1 MKNKVI
7 VFLTVIVLIF
17 TGATGVKADTP
28 DIDDC
33 INKTLEYEYKEA
45 AVTDAQSFV
54 NDGLMAVAGISP
66 CEWWVINIKA
76 LYPETDFSEYVKA
89 VEKYLDEAEDIKP
102 TDYERIALAFYILGE
117 KDDFIREVIK
127 EQTGKMGIM
136 SVIYGLMPAAYGGY
150 DADYIA
156 DSLLK
161 FQLPDGSF
169 SVNQKAGDVDVTA
182 MALQAMAPLREKY
195 EEKINKALEYLN
207 NNMTEN
213 GGYKSMGTENSES
226 LAQVIMAKTAL
237 KDTENMDILI
247 NELITYQNEDGG
259 FCHIKGGKSNSIA
272 TYQCMSALISYKNG
286 FVYDKTNLTETGKD
300 DTTVNTIKWQGKYI
314 KYIVLS
320 ALGIVYAVFLV
331 VFFIRKKKKKS
342 VFMTFTIVFVGLAV
356 YFSLSDF
363 KTKDEYY
370 DVKTSGEVVTYLEIT
385 GHGKEVILS
394 EKEIDIKEGDS
405 TFDQL
410 LTASMI
416 YEIPVDYNGS
426 KVFSSIYVKAI
437 AGMAEFD
444 YGNMSGWT
452 YSVNGEFPNVSCSAY
467 KLSEGDYVRWIYT
480 DDGKVGQ

>member
-17 TGATGVKADTP
+17 TGATGVKADAP

-54 NDGLMAVAGISP
+54 NDGLVAVAGMSP
-66 CEWWVINIKA
+66 CEWWIINIKA
-76 LYPETDFSEYVKA
+76 LFPETDFFGYVKA
-89 VEKYLDEAEDIKP
+89 VEKYLDETENIKP
-102 TDYERIALAFYILGE
+102 TDYERIALALYMLGE
-117 KDDFIREVIK
+117 KDDFVRGVIT
-127 EQTGKMGIM
+127 EQTGRMGIM
-136 SVIYGLMPAAYGGY
+136 SIIYGLMPASYGGY
-150 DADYIA
+150 ESDSIAAD
-156 DSLLK
+156 LLEY
-161 FQLPDGSF
+161 QLSDGSF
-169 SVNQKAGDVDVTA
+169 SIDERTGDVDVTA
-182 MALQAMAPLREKY
+182 MALQAMAPLRKKY
-195 EEKINKALEYLN
+195 EEEINKALEYLN
-207 NNMTEN
+207 SSMSEN

-286 FVYDKTNLTETGKD
+286 FIYDRTNLTETKD
-300 DTTVNTIKWQGKYI
+300 DDKTVSTVKWQGKYI

-320 ALGIVYAVFLV
+320 ALVVVYAVFLV

-342 VFMTFTIVFVGLAV
+342 VFITFTVVLAGLAV

-370 DVKTSGEVVTYLEIT
+370 DVKTSGEVVTHLEIT
-385 GHGKEVILS
+385 GHGGEVILS

-405 TFDQL
+405 AFNQL
-410 LTASMI
+410 LTASMV

-426 KVFSSIYVKAI
+426 ELFSSIYVKAI

-480 DDGKVGQ
+480 DDGKVEQ

>member
-66 CEWWVINIKA
+66 CEWWIINIKA

-89 VEKYLDEAEDIKP
+89 VEKYLDEAENIKP

-156 DSLLK
+156 DSLLE

-207 NNMTEN
+207 NNMTGN

-320 ALGIVYAVFLV
+320 ALGIGYAVFLV
-331 VFFIRKKKKKS
+331 
-342 VFMTFTIVFVGLAV
+342 A
-356 YFSLSDF
+356 FS
-363 KTKDEYY
+363 
-370 DVKTSGEVVTYLEIT
+370 
-385 GHGKEVILS
+385 
-394 EKEIDIKEGDS
+394 
-405 TFDQL
+405 
-410 LTASMI
+410 
-416 YEIPVDYNGS
+416 
-426 KVFSSIYVKAI
+426 
-437 AGMAEFD
+437 
-444 YGNMSGWT
+444 
-452 YSVNGEFPNVSCSAY
+452 
-467 KLSEGDYVRWIYT
+467 
-480 DDGKVGQ
+480 